1 MSVSIIRDMQ
11 RTPHPML
18 QTFKPA
24 SECADCKLCERGHQG
39 VPANGAQDIA
49 HLVREVIGR
58 IRNGNDGLLE
68 LPVGVS
74 ARHCHLNRD
83 AMDILFGTGSELNL
97 YRDLYQPGAY
107 AAEEC
112 VSVIGPRLRA
122 IERVRIL
129 GPARDYNQVELA
141 RTDAIFLGLDPPV
154 RDSGDLRGAQR
165 VTFVGPKGSLT
176 VPAAIRAAR
185 HLHLRPV
192 DVAEMGL
199 GGRSAV
205 RARVTGE
212 KGLTFENVRLKI
224 DPGYLPEL
232 HLDTDDANAADVV
245 CGARAY
251 IEP

>member
-1 MSVSIIRDMQ
+1 
-11 RTPHPML
+11 ML

-24 SECADCKLCERGHQG
+24 SECADCKLCNRGQQAAPG
-39 VPANGAQDIA
+39 NGSPDIA
-49 HLVREVIGR
+49 RVVREVIGR
-58 IRNGNDGLLE
+58 IRNGEDGLLE
-68 LPVGVS
+68 IPVGVS

-83 AMDILFGTGSELNL
+83 AMDILFGAGSELTPF
-97 YRDLYQPGAY
+97 RELYQPGAY

-141 RTDAIFLGLDPPV
+141 RTDAIFLGLNPPV
-154 RDSGDLRGAQR
+154 RDSGDLRGARR
-165 VTFVGPKGSLT
+165 VTFVGPQGSLT

-185 HLHLRPV
+185 HLHLRPI

-199 GGRSAV
+199 AGRSAV
-205 RARVTGE
+205 RARVSGE

-224 DPGYLPEL
+224 DAGYLPEL
-232 HLDTDDANAADVV
+232 HLDTDDANAADLA
-245 CGARAY
+245 CGGKAV
-251 IEP
+251 IES

>member
-1 MSVSIIRDMQ
+1 MA
-11 RTPHPML
+11 

-24 SECADCKLCERGHQG
+24 SECADCKLCERGQ
-39 VPANGAQDIA
+39 PAANGNGSPDVARV
-49 HLVREVIGR
+49 VREVLGR
-58 IRNGNDGLLE
+58 IQNGRDGLLE
-68 LPVGVS
+68 IPVGVS
-74 ARHCHLNRD
+74 ARHCHLNRE
-83 AMDILFGTGSELNL
+83 AMDVLFGRGSELTP
-97 YRDLYQPGAY
+97 YRELYQPGAY

-165 VTFVGPKGSLT
+165 VTFVGPEGSLT
-176 VPAAIRAAR
+176 VPAAIRAVR
-185 HLHLRPV
+185 HLHLRPADV
-192 DVAEMGL
+192 DEMGL
-199 GGRSAV
+199 AGRGAV
-205 RARVTGE
+205 RAHVSGE
-212 KGLTFENVRLKI
+212 KGLIFENVRLKI

-245 CGARAY
+245 CGGKAF
-251 IEP
+251 IES

>member
-1 MSVSIIRDMQ
+1 
-11 RTPHPML
+11 ML
-18 QTFKPA
+18 QTSKPA
-24 SECADCKLCERGHQG
+24 SECADCKLCERGQQDAPG
-39 VPANGAQDIA
+39 NGAPDIA
-49 HLVREVIGR
+49 QLVREVLGR

-68 LPVGVS
+68 IPVGVS
-74 ARHCHLNRD
+74 ARHCHLNRE
-83 AMDILFGTGSELNL
+83 AMDILFGAGSELTP
-97 YRDLYQPGAY
+97 YRDLYQPAAY

-154 RDSGDLRGAQR
+154 RDSGDLQGAQR

-199 GGRSAV
+199 SGRRAV
-205 RARVTGE
+205 RARVSGE

-232 HLDTDDANAADVV
+232 HLDTDDANAADIV
-245 CGARAY
+245 CGSKAY
-251 IEP
+251 IES